1 MYNMSGKYQIAV
13 FGKSGCPKCEL
24 LNKRID
30 KLLKKDDWEDFEKKY
45 YSVETVDGLVAF
57 SESECLNPQRI
68 PAFVLMEKFGEDGW
82 RLMENRRMGEQDDV
96 CGKSKLY
103 QYLGLQTD
111 YAEGGGGIVSAK
123 MIESVLSEAR
133 QG

>member
-1 MYNMSGKYQIAV
+1 MAAKYQIAV
-13 FGKSGCPKCEL
+13 FGKSGCPKCEV

-30 KLLKKDDWEDFEKKY
+30 KILQKDDWADFEKKY

-68 PAFVLMEKFGEDGW
+68 PALVLMKSSGTDGW
-82 RLMENRRMGEQDDV
+82 RLMENRRMGEQDEL
-96 CGKSKLY
+96 CGNSRLY

-111 YAEGGGGIVSAK
+111 YTDSGGGIISPK
-123 MIESVLSEAR
+123 MIESILSEAR

>member
-1 MYNMSGKYQIAV
+1 MAAKYQIAV
-13 FGKSGCPKCEL
+13 FGKTGCPKCEV

-30 KLLKKDDWEDFEKKY
+30 KLLEKDDWADFEKKY

-57 SESECLNPQRI
+57 SESECINPQRI
-68 PAFVLMEKFGEDGW
+68 PAFVIMKRDGEDGW
-82 RLMENRRMGEQDDV
+82 SLMDNPRMGEQDDL

-103 QYLGLQTD
+103 QYLGMQTD
-111 YAEGGGGIVSAK
+111 YSDSGGGIISPR
-123 MIESVLSEAR
+123 MIEKILSEAR